1 VPIEVGEQYWLE
13 IPTVADES
21 DFGRRR
27 PKYSVGSRAIL
38 VYRGEKVCVLLGDGT
53 ARAEVESHS
62 DVRRLLGKEAQE
74 LERSYPFLP
83 LLTTDALDPNRGRPD
98 GAGGV
103 VLLGDIIARLAK
115 ILGIIEC
122 ESCRTRRKL
131 FNRIP
136 LWGWWRPDR
145 A

>member
-1 VPIEVGEQYWLE
+1 VAIEVGERYWLE
-13 IPTVADES
+13 IPTVADGS
-21 DFGRRR
+21 DFGGRR
-27 PKYSVGSRAIL
+27 PKYSVAARAVL
-38 VYRGEKVCVLLGDGT
+38 VYRGEKVCVLFGDET
-53 ARAEVESHS
+53 ARAEVERHS

-74 LERSYPFLP
+74 LEGKYPFLP
-83 LLTTDALDPNRGRPD
+83 LLTTDAPDPSRGRAE

-103 VLLGDIIARLAK
+103 VLLGDIITRLAK

-122 ESCRTRRKL
+122 EPCRKRRKL
-131 FNRIP
+131 LNRIP

>member
-1 VPIEVGEQYWLE
+1 M
-13 IPTVADES
+13 PTVANGS
-21 DFGRRR
+21 DFGRLR

-38 VYRGEKVCVLLGDGT
+38 VYRGEKVYVLLGDET
-53 ARAEVESHS
+53 ARPELEGHS
-62 DVRRLLGKEAQE
+62 DVRRLLGKEAQG
-74 LERSYPFLP
+74 LEGKYPFLP
-83 LLTTDALDPNRGRPD
+83 LLTRDVLDPSRGRPD

-103 VLLGDIIARLAK
+103 LLLGDVIARLAK

-122 ESCRTRRKL
+122 EPCRKRRKL
-131 FNRIP
+131 FNRLP